1 MNKENDTKTS
11 AKPQAENNLSNRETT
26 PDSPSGDILI
36 PIKFN
41 KEIKN
46 LTVAEASQL
55 AQKGMKYDLVSD
67 ILNALKKLSA
77 ENGKS
82 VTQYLNMLKQ
92 EHSDKRAKLIEE
104 KCGGDKEFAQ
114 HILTLEGNI
123 LPSDISGFD
132 ELQENFPQIKNL
144 DDLPETVV
152 ESARLKGTLLL
163 DEYLRYLLAS
173 QNAAKEAEKQTK
185 QAIKLSVG
193 SQLNKIGRINPE
205 TAEFLKGLWQR

>member
-1 MNKENDTKTS
+1 MNKENDKTTS
-11 AKPQAENNLSNRETT
+11 AEPQAENNLSNKETT
-26 PDSPSGDILI
+26 PDSPQSDILI

-46 LTVAEASQL
+46 LTVEEASQL

-67 ILNALKKLSA
+67 VLNTLKNLSA

-82 VTQYLNMLKQ
+82 ITQYLNKLKQ
-92 EHSDKRAKLIEE
+92 EHLNKRAKLIEE

-114 HILTLEGNI
+114 HILALEGNV

-132 ELQENFPQIKNL
+132 ELKKNFPQIKSL

-163 DEYLRYLLAS
+163 DEYLRFLLAS

-185 QAIKLSVG
+185 QAIKSSVG